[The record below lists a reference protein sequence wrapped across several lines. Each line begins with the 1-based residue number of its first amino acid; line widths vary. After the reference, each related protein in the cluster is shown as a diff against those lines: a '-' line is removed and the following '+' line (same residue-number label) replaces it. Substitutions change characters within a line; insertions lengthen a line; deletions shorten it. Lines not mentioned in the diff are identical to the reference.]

1 MDITYK
7 TKKLR
12 RICTDA
18 KTTERAYGIEMAAKI
33 HQRIDEISAADSVE
47 VLIKYHMPPFI
58 AGQKRTICDGSGS
71 SIQIGIRKEW
81 RQNSNRSGFG
91 YCRLSLNHIT
101 KGEDD
106 ETRRRDHGEKS
117 QLYCYATWGNN

>member
-18 KTTERAYGIEMAAKI
+18 KTAERAYGIEMAAKI

-47 VLIKYHMPPFI
+47 VLIKYHIGRCHPLSLDRK
-58 AGQKRTICDGSGS
+58 GQYAMDLVHPYRLVFEKNGDK
-71 SIQIGIRKEW
+71 IQIVLVLDIVD
-81 RQNSNRSGFG
+81 
-91 YCRLSLNHIT
+91 YH
-101 KGEDD
+101 
-106 ETRRRDHGEKS
+106 
-117 QLYCYATWGNN
+117 